1 MIYLKT
7 YEELNIDEPKVGDW
21 VICYATFNIDD
32 ELKKF
37 LSTAIGKI
45 QDRNARSVFNY
56 GVYFEYMPKSLDE
69 WGNSIDFQKS
79 EIKYWSE
86 NKEDLEYI
94 IAVNKYN
101 I

>member
-45 QDRNARSVFNY
+45 RDINQRNNY
-56 GVYFEYMPKSLDE
+56 CYNVYFEDMPKNLE
-69 WGNSIDFQKS
+69 NPIDFELI

-94 IAVNKYN
+94 IAAKIYN
-101 I
+101 L